1 MDLTGLR
8 NTLREWFRDQVQDGS
23 HPDLAA
29 LDLVV
34 SNELSEHGV
43 KDTYLRFS
51 VQTGD
56 AAVTGIGTELKR
68 RTRVGRVFVEV
79 FGPLGEGE
87 GDVTE
92 LATEVEQIWRDAM
105 VAANS
110 PDPLIYVGEPSSFER
125 PEAERYCQVVSVPF
139 RADLLS

>member
-1 MDLTGLR
+1 MDLAGLR
-8 NTLREWFRDQVQDGS
+8 NTLRQWFRGKVADV
-23 HPDLAA
+23 PLLAV

-34 SNELSEHGV
+34 PNEVTDHGV

-51 VQTGD
+51 IQTGE
-56 AAVTGIGTELKR
+56 AAVTGVGTAVKR

-79 FGPLGEGE
+79 IGPLNE
-87 GDVTE
+87 GDGSVTE
-92 LATEVEQIWRDAM
+92 IATAVEQIWRDAM

-110 PDPLIYVGEPSSFER
+110 PDPLIYIDEPSSFER
-125 PEAERYCQVVSVPF
+125 NEDDRYCQVVSVPF